1 MKSVRLFLLCLLSAI
16 SADGWS
22 HDPQSPELP
31 MPPVRETAGGLLK
44 ACAATSITPRGRLL
58 LRYCYGY
65 LAGVEETMRVK
76 MEKQHA
82 LCTPPGTTLREL
94 ARVFVVYV
102 SAHMEL
108 FQLPAVTVAA
118 QALQDRFPCKH

>member
-1 MKSVRLFLLCLLSAI
+1 MKTVRLFLLCLLSAA

-22 HDPQSPELP
+22 HDPQISELP

-44 ACAATSITPRGRLL
+44 ACAATSITPRGRLS

-65 LAGVEETMRVK
+65 LAGVEETMRVI
-76 MEKQHA
+76 MEKQNA
-82 LCTPPGTTLREL
+82 LCTPPATTTREL

-102 SAHMEL
+102 AAHQDL
-108 FQLPAVTVAA
+108 FRLPAVTVAA
-118 QALQDRFPCKH
+118 QALQDQFPCKP